1 MRSNEVGKMISEVAR
16 VEAAASRMKQKEA
29 QKNTNKDRFCGSCS
43 KFLGTGGMHCAQC
56 TVAFYCDRKCQVQHW
71 KKGGHKQECKKL
83 AAQKFGVK
91 LDAKHCERQHA
102 VVMSFS
108 SGKQSQDSF
117 RKPRGVKFDEKF
129 LVKVQAIND
138 STPMMIY
145 DETRQCQFSYMSTGP
160 GFHEVLD
167 AVQKEPTW
175 GGRKTFMKA
184 SFDKAGVCTM
194 YPGTAGVK
202 NKYSW

>member
-1 MRSNEVGKMISEVAR
+1 MSESKLIEESKHYWSTSFHDNEYGRI
-16 VEAAASRMKQKEA
+16 
-29 QKNTNKDRFCGSCS
+29 
-43 KFLGTGGMHCAQC
+43 TG
-56 TVAFYCDRKCQVQHW
+56 
-71 KKGGHKQECKKL
+71 L
-83 AAQKFGVK
+83 S
-91 LDAKHCERQHA
+91 
-102 VVMSFS
+102 MS
-108 SGKQSQDSF
+108 
-117 RKPRGVKFDEKF
+117 FDEKF
-129 LVKVQAIND
+129 LFQVQAIND

-202 NKYSW
+202 NKYSWQNKYAWVTGLIVYNNGSSVDN